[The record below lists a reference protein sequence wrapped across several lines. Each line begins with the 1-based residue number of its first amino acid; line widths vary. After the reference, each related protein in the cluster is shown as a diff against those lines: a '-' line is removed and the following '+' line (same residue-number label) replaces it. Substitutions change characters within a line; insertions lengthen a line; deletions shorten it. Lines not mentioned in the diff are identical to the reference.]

1 MMIPTS
7 VHIIQGI
14 TGLLT
19 NFVALKPGVPCRMH
33 WTDHYWIEREIFDPE
48 LGRAK
53 TVRSLVM
60 WVDELDGEPAARTFS
75 ILSDKLKAT
84 LQPWLDGKKYLDYD
98 FILTESGAGYYK
110 EWNIQTIL
118 RTRT

>member
-33 WTDHYWIEREIFDPE
+33 WTDLYKIEREIYDPD
-48 LGRAK
+48 LGRTKVKK
-53 TVRSLVM
+53 TWVF
-60 WVDELDGEPAARTFS
+60 WVDELNGAPAACSFS
-75 ILSDKLKAT
+75 ILSDKLKAH
-84 LQPWLDGKKYLDYD
+84 LQPWVDDGTFRNYD
-98 FILTESGAGYYK
+98 FILTESGAGYFK
-110 EWNIQTIL
+110 EWNLQTIL
-118 RTRT
+118 SPRT